1 MEPRDWI
8 GFAADVIAIGTLLFT
23 LVVFWR
29 AKRKLALALKT
40 IQARGEEAPVALS
53 IGLGQNIRSV
63 VELHLKERGLSMPVY
78 NYCKTGV
85 VPSSQFHS
93 VLRDIL
99 EIKQRITDAG
109 AKEVHLFYMGPV
121 TLSVG
126 LGAVLDNWVPVIV
139 YKYANGQYESE
150 FVLQKETVLGLL
162 DQAVDS
168 GIEMIT

>member
-1 MEPRDWI
+1 MQLRDWI
-8 GFAADVIAIGTLLFT
+8 GFVADLIAIGTLLFT
-23 LVVFWR
+23 LVVLWR
-29 AKRKLALALKT
+29 AKRRLALALKT
-40 IQARGEEAPVALS
+40 LQQRSGEAPVGLS
-53 IGLGQNIRSV
+53 IGLGQDIHNA
-63 VELHLKERGLSMPVY
+63 VELHLKEQGLSMPVY
-78 NYCKTGV
+78 NYHKMGV

-99 EIKQRITDAG
+99 EIKQQITRAG
-109 AKEVHLFYMGPV
+109 VKEVHLFYMGPV

-139 YKYANGQYESE
+139 YKFANGQYEPE

-168 GIEMIT
+168 GIEMVT

>member
-8 GFAADVIAIGTLLFT
+8 GFAADIIAIGTLLFT
-23 LVVFWR
+23 VVVFWR

-40 IQARGEEAPVALS
+40 VQARGGEAPVALS
-53 IGLGQNIRSV
+53 IGLGQDIHKA
-63 VELHLKERGLSMPVY
+63 VELHLQERGLAMPVY
-78 NYCKTGV
+78 NYTKTGV
-85 VPSSQFHS
+85 VPSNQFHS

-99 EIKQRITDAG
+99 EIKQRITSAG
-109 AKEVHLFYMGPV
+109 VKEVHLFYMGPV

-139 YKYANGQYESE
+139 YKYANGQYGPE

-168 GIEMIT
+168 GIDMIT